1 MANPYLIAGGC
12 FGLTGVAF
20 GALGAHSIAAHL
32 SEAAM
37 GTWQTAVLYQ
47 LVHALALVSIGL
59 FLAFSRRQRK
69 RAYTSRDVA
78 ADPDGH
84 KRARAKAMA
93 NQARAL
99 KIAGLAMVLGIILF
113 SGSLYLLA
121 LGGPTSLGPV
131 TPVGGLSF
139 LIGWLAIVVAGSVR
153 IND

>member
-12 FGLTGVAF
+12 FGLTGVLF
-20 GALGAHSIAAHL
+20 GALGAHSIAQRL
-32 SEAAM
+32 SETAL

-47 LVHALALVSIGL
+47 LVHALVLVSIGL

-69 RAYTSRDVA
+69 RAYNSSDVA
-78 ADPDGH
+78 ADPDGR

-93 NQARAL
+93 HQARAL
-99 KIAGLAMVLGIILF
+99 KIAGLALVLGIILF

-121 LGGPTSLGPV
+121 LGGPTLLGPV
-131 TPVGGLSF
+131 TPIGGLSF
-139 LIGWLAIVVAGSVR
+139 MVGWLAIIVAGSIR